1 MNTLISEAKKG
12 DYEALGKLYEACR
25 KKGLSIASRYV
36 KNDSDSEDMYQ
47 DAFLKAMENIDRF
60 DETRDF
66 QSWLDT
72 IIANTCK
79 DFLRKKRPINFT
91 DMSDE
96 ENEFVDTISGSDEG
110 SLPESS
116 YLRAEMLKIV
126 DDIVDTLPAE
136 QKQATLL
143 FYFKDYSVKQVASLQ
158 HVSEDTVK
166 SRLNYSRKKMALA
179 TADYEKKHGI
189 RVSFACVVPAV
200 MLLYFKN
207 SAYAARLEGE
217 LAALSAAGSAGA
229 AAIAS
234 EAGSG
239 LAKAG
244 AVAAK
249 AGVVAAKTG
258 FSAKIAGFIVVGAL
272 ALTGAG
278 FGIHHLI
285 NADAPAVGSS
295 DNQIVSVQA
304 EPGSGISGNVKE
316 TSDDNKET
324 ASVELTEEEKRAAAL
339 KEAIKAAKVGD
350 FIEIG
355 TFEQDGDTANGA
367 EPIEWMV
374 LADENGKKLLLS
386 KYILMPVGN
395 LMEFPG
401 DGVNYTWKECGIR
414 EYLNGD
420 FYESAFTEEERA
432 QITET
437 EIRSTWEDYSSL
449 GELLDVE
456 TISWEFVGQTFSRDI
471 GKIVTTDRIFIPDF
485 DEDFVRYMKV
495 HKDIYENFGTDMLA
509 KATPASGIENFS
521 YTQQAYDW
529 EKDYTGYLDYNPED
543 VNLDE
548 SLIGEEFGN
557 YILRTGMSGPCPTY
571 SEDGSS
577 TGNHVISACYY
588 VVTGSDAAVYYP
600 PYWITEFPFHTKTL
614 GIRPMMWV
622 TTESGET
629 QQSSQSPSKKQS
641 ENGFVAAE
649 ADDVAKSDAT
659 SDAVAVAD
667 AEVGDLI
674 KFGRYEQ
681 DKKTANGTEDIEWL
695 VLEKEDDRMLIISRY
710 ALDWQK
716 YDAKLRDITWEDST
730 LRNWLN
736 DSFYN
741 TAFTGEEQEKI
752 VPVTNENPDSN
763 AFFNTDYSLELENI
777 SGYSEAIIRGW
788 GAMGGN
794 ATNDKVF
801 CLSYEE
807 ALSYFPSDEA
817 RKCVPTKY
825 AMSQGVCHD
834 ISAGKAEDGT
844 GMCGWWLRSPGKGQT
859 MAMVVQSGGY
869 IRGRSQVNSGIYGV
883 RPALWLSIK

>member
-1 MNTLISEAKKG
+1 MNTLIRDAKNG

-25 KKGLSIASRYV
+25 KKGLSVASRYV

-60 DETRDF
+60 DENHEF
-66 QSWLDT
+66 QPWLDT

-96 ENEFVDTISGSDEG
+96 ENEFVDTISGSDEEA
-110 SLPESS
+110 LPESS
-116 YLRAEMLKIV
+116 YLRGEMLKIV

-189 RVSFACVVPAV
+189 RVSFACLVPAV

-207 SAYAARLEGE
+207 SANAAHLEGE
-217 LAALSAAGSAGA
+217 LEALSTAAGAGA
-229 AAIAS
+229 AALAS
-234 EAGSG
+234 EAGSASVG
-239 LAKAG
+239 STLAKAG
-244 AVAAK
+244 AVA
-249 AGVVAAKTG
+249 VKTG
-258 FSAKIAGFIVVGAL
+258 FSAKVAGFIAVGAL

-285 NADAPAVGSS
+285 NADSSAVST
-295 DNQIVSVQA
+295 DEQIVSVQA
-304 EPGSGISGNVKE
+304 SENGKDSGISDSTE
-316 TSDDNKET
+316 DNKET

-339 KEAIKAAKVGD
+339 KETIKAAKVGD

-355 TFEQDGDTANGA
+355 TFEQDGDTANGT

-374 LADENGKKLLLS
+374 LADEDGKKLLLS
-386 KYILMPVGN
+386 KYILMSIGD
-395 LMEFPG
+395 MMKFPG

-449 GELLDVE
+449 GELLDVK

-529 EKDYTGYLDYNPED
+529 EKDYTGYNDFDPEN

-548 SLIGEEFGN
+548 SLIGKEFGN

-588 VVTGSDAAVYYP
+588 VVTGSDAAIYYP

-622 TTESGET
+622 TTE
-629 QQSSQSPSKKQS
+629 
-641 ENGFVAAE
+641 
-649 ADDVAKSDAT
+649 
-659 SDAVAVAD
+659 
-667 AEVGDLI
+667 
-674 KFGRYEQ
+674 
-681 DKKTANGTEDIEWL
+681 
-695 VLEKEDDRMLIISRY
+695 
-710 ALDWQK
+710 
-716 YDAKLRDITWEDST
+716 
-730 LRNWLN
+730 
-736 DSFYN
+736 
-741 TAFTGEEQEKI
+741 
-752 VPVTNENPDSN
+752 
-763 AFFNTDYSLELENI
+763 
-777 SGYSEAIIRGW
+777 
-788 GAMGGN
+788 
-794 ATNDKVF
+794 
-801 CLSYEE
+801 
-807 ALSYFPSDEA
+807 
-817 RKCVPTKY
+817 
-825 AMSQGVCHD
+825 
-834 ISAGKAEDGT
+834 
-844 GMCGWWLRSPGKGQT
+844 
-859 MAMVVQSGGY
+859 
-869 IRGRSQVNSGIYGV
+869 
-883 RPALWLSIK
+883 

>member
-1 MNTLISEAKKG
+1 MNTLISDAKKG
-12 DYEALGKLYEACR
+12 DYEALGKLYEDCR
-25 KKGLSIASRYV
+25 KKGLSVASRYV

-47 DAFLKAMENIDRF
+47 DAFLKAMENLDKF

-66 QSWLDT
+66 QAWLDT

-79 DFLRKKRPINFT
+79 DFLRKRRPMNFT

-96 ENEFVDTISGSDEG
+96 ENEFVDTISGSDEAA
-110 SLPESS
+110 LPESS
-116 YLRAEMLKIV
+116 YLRSEMLKIV

-158 HVSEDTVK
+158 NVSEDTVK
-166 SRLNYSRKKMALA
+166 SRLNYSRKKMAVA

-200 MLLYFKN
+200 LLLYFKN

-217 LAALSAAGSAGA
+217 LEALSTLGAAGA
-229 AAIAS
+229 AGVAS
-234 EAGSG
+234 EAASAGVSGSG

-244 AVAAK
+244 AVA
-249 AGVVAAKTG
+249 VKTG
-258 FSAKIAGFIVVGAL
+258 FSAKVAGFIAVGAL

-285 NADAPAVGSS
+285 NANAPAAVSTE
-295 DNQIVSVQA
+295 DPIVSVRT
-304 EPGSGISGNVKE
+304 ETGSGNSE
-316 TSDDNKET
+316 TGKDTGSEDNKEMT
-324 ASVELTEEEKRAAAL
+324 SVELTEEEKRAAAL
-339 KEAIKAAKVGD
+339 KETIKAAKVGD

-374 LADENGKKLLLS
+374 LAEENGKKLLLS
-386 KYILMPVGN
+386 RYILMSIGD
-395 LMEFPG
+395 MMKFPG

-437 EIRSTWEDYSSL
+437 EIRSTWEDYYSL
-449 GELLDVE
+449 GAELVDVE

-471 GKIVTTDRIFIPDF
+471 GKIITTDRIFIPDF

-509 KATPASGIENFS
+509 KATPASGIESFS
-521 YTQQAYDW
+521 YTQQTYDW
-529 EKDYTGYLDYNPED
+529 EKDYTGYNDFDPEN

-571 SEDGSS
+571 NDDGSS
-577 TGNHVISACYY
+577 TGNHVRSGCYY

-600 PYWITEFPFHTKTL
+600 PYWVTEFPFQTKYL

-622 TTESGET
+622 TTE
-629 QQSSQSPSKKQS
+629 
-641 ENGFVAAE
+641 
-649 ADDVAKSDAT
+649 
-659 SDAVAVAD
+659 
-667 AEVGDLI
+667 
-674 KFGRYEQ
+674 
-681 DKKTANGTEDIEWL
+681 
-695 VLEKEDDRMLIISRY
+695 
-710 ALDWQK
+710 
-716 YDAKLRDITWEDST
+716 
-730 LRNWLN
+730 
-736 DSFYN
+736 
-741 TAFTGEEQEKI
+741 
-752 VPVTNENPDSN
+752 
-763 AFFNTDYSLELENI
+763 
-777 SGYSEAIIRGW
+777 
-788 GAMGGN
+788 
-794 ATNDKVF
+794 
-801 CLSYEE
+801 
-807 ALSYFPSDEA
+807 
-817 RKCVPTKY
+817 
-825 AMSQGVCHD
+825 
-834 ISAGKAEDGT
+834 
-844 GMCGWWLRSPGKGQT
+844 
-859 MAMVVQSGGY
+859 
-869 IRGRSQVNSGIYGV
+869 
-883 RPALWLSIK
+883 

>member
-1 MNTLISEAKKG
+1 MNTLIRDAKNG

-25 KKGLSIASRYV
+25 KKGLSVASRYV
-36 KNDSDSEDMYQ
+36 KNDSDAEDMYQ

-60 DETRDF
+60 DENHEF
-66 QSWLDT
+66 QPWLDT

-96 ENEFVDTISGSDEG
+96 ENEFVDTISGSDEEA
-110 SLPESS
+110 LPESS
-116 YLRAEMLKIV
+116 YLRGEMLKIV

-189 RVSFACVVPAV
+189 RVSFACLVPAIL
-200 MLLYFKN
+200 LLYFKN
-207 SAYAARLEGE
+207 SAYASQLEGE
-217 LAALSAAGSAGA
+217 LEALSTAGA
-229 AAIAS
+229 AGAAS
-234 EAGSG
+234 QAEAAGAASQAGSG

-244 AVAAK
+244 AVA
-249 AGVVAAKTG
+249 VKTG
-258 FSAKIAGFIVVGAL
+258 FSAKVAGFIAVGAL

-285 NADAPAVGSS
+285 NANAPAAVSTE
-295 DNQIVSVQA
+295 DPIVSVQA
-304 EPGSGISGNVKE
+304 SENGKDTGISDSSE
-316 TSDDNKET
+316 ENKET

-339 KEAIKAAKVGD
+339 KEAIQTAKVGD

-386 KYILMPVGN
+386 RYILMSIGD
-395 LMEFPG
+395 MMKFPG
-401 DGVNYTWKECGIR
+401 DGVKYTWKECGIR

-420 FYESAFTEEERA
+420 FYESAFTEVERA

-437 EIRSTWEDYSSL
+437 EIRSTWEDYYSL
-449 GELLDVE
+449 GAELVDVE

-471 GKIVTTDRIFIPDF
+471 GKIVTTDKIFIPDF
-485 DEDFVRYMKV
+485 DEDFVKYMKV
-495 HKDIYENFGTDMLA
+495 HKDIYESFGTDMLA

-529 EKDYTGYLDYNPED
+529 EKDYTGYNDFDPEN

-548 SLIGEEFGN
+548 SLIGEEFGT

-577 TGNHVISACYY
+577 TGNHVRSACYN
-588 VVTGSDAAVYYP
+588 VVTGSNAAVYYP
-600 PYWITEFPFHTKTL
+600 PWWITEFPFQTKTL

-622 TTESGET
+622 TTE
-629 QQSSQSPSKKQS
+629 
-641 ENGFVAAE
+641 
-649 ADDVAKSDAT
+649 
-659 SDAVAVAD
+659 
-667 AEVGDLI
+667 
-674 KFGRYEQ
+674 
-681 DKKTANGTEDIEWL
+681 
-695 VLEKEDDRMLIISRY
+695 
-710 ALDWQK
+710 
-716 YDAKLRDITWEDST
+716 
-730 LRNWLN
+730 
-736 DSFYN
+736 
-741 TAFTGEEQEKI
+741 
-752 VPVTNENPDSN
+752 
-763 AFFNTDYSLELENI
+763 
-777 SGYSEAIIRGW
+777 
-788 GAMGGN
+788 
-794 ATNDKVF
+794 
-801 CLSYEE
+801 
-807 ALSYFPSDEA
+807 
-817 RKCVPTKY
+817 
-825 AMSQGVCHD
+825 
-834 ISAGKAEDGT
+834 
-844 GMCGWWLRSPGKGQT
+844 
-859 MAMVVQSGGY
+859 
-869 IRGRSQVNSGIYGV
+869 
-883 RPALWLSIK
+883 